1 MLTPRYI
8 QIVERGIGLPLYS
21 LVSNHATTDYWAGY
35 LPSVAAGFGS
45 DIDPS
50 ITWQDKGGVYLF
62 AKECPDD
69 FSTFLDELNLLLP
82 KLSPAGDVR
91 ILWVYNPNQASAC
104 WQWNILKASAV
115 SGARGLNWVVMRQ
128 ALFSIGSYTLAIDAQ
143 ATMDLD
149 ETDNCSIT
157 FSVDQVKFFGP
168 NGRYPAQHLPVSIPL
183 WGAQQGAFNAY
194 LTLAEGD
201 LSKLAVKLQY
211 ATTTATSNFNVFDE
225 VETLDMPIL
234 SLPTGSTMQMKLS
247 FDPLNPLDPE
257 RSHLSFFP
265 YDNTTPSALD
275 STFITPLGMGT
286 TLTPAYLASPLW
298 PARLVFNRT
307 PTTYASGG
315 EASNFAYHL
324 TPDGAFSLNVV
335 NPPTGQSINLLC
347 GLSGVES
354 IQFAQDDIMMFY
366 SGQPAGVDVTMI
378 PGSEEITLKLSPTSP
393 FTTSWAMI
401 LPGNAAAPS
410 VRTYYSEPDR
420 SSFYANTDSTYPS
433 QLAYY
438 PTSRITLP
446 DTPNPSSATC
456 CFPIASYQ
464 GMVQAALGFGSKPKN
479 VEAFEFQLLNPER
492 QKLIE
497 QMAQPST
504 PATGSTTVYAL
515 TPQGYQATFVNGV
528 WTGISIAKATV
539 TGEVGGSPVTVSNV
553 DIEFSSANETTPLP
567 DALQKAFL
575 TNQQFLVITADIT
588 GNDGSNLATFAPQVM
603 MSDWSFI
610 LNMPKTTTPGNYT
623 NVLIFKSGNTS
634 INQMARNPHLWTQYA
649 DFNDTSSD
657 AEGNFLSNWL
667 VEYLENAEALYDNG
681 NGVASLEN
689 FCTLINDENWNG
701 FLALKV
707 KVGDIATLPV
717 DVQALVADIS
727 GNLYAH
733 HLGNEINHVGPSKF
747 ASIKK
752 GDFVK
757 AVVSAFPDNT
767 QVAAKTD
774 TAITLSSASTS
785 EIPEGT
791 YMEFVEL
798 KQEISLKLSATL
810 PTSTNI
816 LQKSDFSPVEPGA
829 FNSIKKGYFVKAML
843 SGGDNAFP
851 DKTQVTAKTD
861 TTITLSSASTSEIPE
876 GTYMELVELK
886 QEISLKLSATL
897 PTSTKTLQK
906 SDFSPGA
913 DSYDLNSPFFGLIH
927 YVNPQFAGEAKNP
940 PAYVQIA
947 SDYDFT
953 VLTLEVVFEKALET
967 RFSNKSMLMMN
978 TFFGDKVVQTG
989 PNGEQGANNL
999 ILIGTYHDVDNVPS
1013 YSFSTAKGVTTDFY
1027 LASNAFNCNRI
1038 ANVTMNVV
1046 KLSGSSEATDIY
1058 KASFAIRGSF
1068 DFLNDSS
1075 FDLLSYEY
1083 LPYYGLTL
1091 DVTIQH
1097 SQSNIYEM
1105 VASKLRFEKNQTEA
1119 LAAGSGKQAGQALN
1133 IVRTGS
1139 LVAQFPMKLKGLVQ
1153 YVGVTTT
1160 NSAGNEVPDNVSP
1173 GDMGYRLLETATPK
1187 GISFT
1192 SPSDG
1197 VAWYGLEFDLILGG
1211 KGSLAAS
1218 GAISASM
1225 LLAWMPGG
1233 SGYYANASPQFK
1245 LSGPDGV
1252 SLSFDFEGV
1261 LKFGAKDIV
1270 LNRHVDASDPTKD
1283 YFYMEF
1289 QSIALTLLSI
1299 SFPPGGTTNL
1309 ALMGDT
1315 SAADGS
1321 IVNPTLS
1328 WLGGYAEKT
1337 N

>member
-1 MLTPRYI
+1 MSTPIYNQVDNLR
-8 QIVERGIGLPLYS
+8 LYKLDS
-21 LVSNHATTDYWAGY
+21 GYTSNNYWAGY
-35 LPSVAAGFGS
+35 LPGPNAQVTASIYPS
-45 DIDPS
+45 D
-50 ITWQDKGGVYLF
+50 TWNDQDGVYLF
-62 AKECPDD
+62 LKETPAD
-69 FSTFLDELNLLLP
+69 FPVFLDNLNLLLP
-82 KLSPAGDVR
+82 KLSPTGEVR
-91 ILWVYNPNQASAC
+91 ILWIYNPNQDCAY
-104 WQWNILKASAV
+104 WQWDILKASA
-115 SGARGLNWVVMRQ
+115 SQAGAELNWVVARQ
-128 ALFSIGSYTLAIDAQ
+128 ALFNIGNYAIMIQPGAAMTLD
-143 ATMDLD
+143 DD
-149 ETDNCSIT
+149 
-157 FSVDQVKFFGP
+157 FSCDISFAVDQVSFLGP
-168 NGRYPAQHLPVSIPL
+168 NGVYPAQGYSVSIPL

-194 LTLAEGD
+194 LTLADSD
-201 LSKLAVKLQY
+201 LSDLAVMLRY
-211 ATTTATSNFNVFDE
+211 ATTTATSEDNVFDE

-234 SLPTGSTMQMKLS
+234 RLPTGSTMQMKLS
-247 FDPLNPLDPE
+247 FDPLNPLVPE
-257 RSHLSFFP
+257 RSHLNFFP
-265 YDNTTPSALD
+265 YDNTTPPALD

-286 TLTPAYLASPLW
+286 SLTPAYMASPLW

-307 PTTYASGG
+307 PTTYAPEG
-315 EASNFAYHL
+315 ESSDFAYHL
-324 TPDGAFSLNVV
+324 TPDGAFSLNVI
-335 NPPTGQSINLLC
+335 NPSAGQLTSQLLC

-354 IQFAQDDIMMFY
+354 IQFEQNDIMMFY
-366 SGQPAGVDVTMI
+366 SGQPAGVDVTVI
-378 PGSEEITLKLSPTSP
+378 PGSEEIALKLSPTSP

-420 SSFYANTDSTYPS
+420 SSFYANTDSTHPS

-438 PTSRITLP
+438 PTSRIALP
-446 DTPNPSSATC
+446 DTPDPSSAPC

-464 GMVQAALGFGSKPKN
+464 GMVKAALGFGSKPKN

-497 QMAQPST
+497 QMAQPSS
-504 PATGSTTVYAL
+504 PATGTTTVYAL

-528 WTGISIAKATV
+528 WTGISVAKATV
-539 TGEVGGSPVTVSNV
+539 TGEVHGSLVTVSNV

-567 DALQKAFL
+567 SALQKAFL

-588 GNDGSNLATFAPQVM
+588 GSDGSSNLATFAPQVM

-623 NVLIFKSGNTS
+623 NVLIFKSGNAS
-634 INQMARNPHLWTQYA
+634 INQMAKNPHLWTQYA

-657 AEGNFLSNWL
+657 AEGNFLSSWL
-667 VEYLENAEALYDNG
+667 VEYLENTEALYDNG

-689 FCTLINDENWNG
+689 FCTLINDKDWNG

-752 GDFVK
+752 GDLVK
-757 AVVSAFPDNT
+757 AVFSAFPDNT
-767 QVAAKTD
+767 HVTAKTD

-810 PTSTNI
+810 PTSTN
-816 LQKSDFSPVEPGA
+816 
-829 FNSIKKGYFVKAML
+829 
-843 SGGDNAFP
+843 
-851 DKTQVTAKTD
+851 
-861 TTITLSSASTSEIPE
+861 
-876 GTYMELVELK
+876 
-886 QEISLKLSATL
+886 
-897 PTSTKTLQK
+897 TLQK

-989 PNGEQGANNL
+989 PNGEPGANNL

-1083 LPYYGLTL
+1083 LPYYGLTM

-1097 SQSNIYEM
+1097 GAPNVYEM
-1105 VASKLRFEKNQTEA
+1105 DSSKLQFEKNHTEA
-1119 LAAGSGKQAGQALN
+1119 LAAGSGKPAGQALN

-1160 NSAGNEVPDNVSP
+1160 NGAGNEVPANVSP
-1173 GDMGYRLLETATPK
+1173 GDMGYRLLETTTPK
-1187 GISFT
+1187 DISFT

-1197 VAWYGLEFDLILGG
+1197 AAWYGLEFDVILGG
-1211 KGSLAAS
+1211 KGSLASS

-1225 LLAWMPGG
+1225 ILAWTPGG

-1270 LNRHVDASDPTKD
+1270 LNKYVDASDPTKD

-1289 QSIALTLLSI
+1289 QSIALTLLNI

-1315 SAADGS
+1315 STPTG
-1321 IVNPTLS
+1321 IVKPTLS
-1328 WLGGYAEKT
+1328 WFGGYAEKMA
-1337 N
+1337 